1 MQILKDINFTKK
13 KYDSYKG
20 RFDKFRLHEAFMK
33 DDIHI
38 NAYRQAIEGNPEDFK
53 DKVVLDLCSGTGIF
67 SIFAAK
73 AGAKHVY
80 AVENEDVVFFSREIV
95 KQNGLDKLITV
106 FKGRIEDIV
115 LPVQHVDIII
125 SNWMGYFLFFNSGIN
140 SVLWARDRY
149 LAEGGKMLPDRA

>member
-1 MQILKDINFTKK
+1 
-13 KYDSYKG
+13 
-20 RFDKFRLHEAFMK
+20 
-33 DDIHI
+33 
-38 NAYRQAIEGNPEDFK
+38 
-53 DKVVLDLCSGTGIF
+53 
-67 SIFAAK
+67 
-73 AGAKHVY
+73 
-80 AVENEDVVFFSREIV
+80 V